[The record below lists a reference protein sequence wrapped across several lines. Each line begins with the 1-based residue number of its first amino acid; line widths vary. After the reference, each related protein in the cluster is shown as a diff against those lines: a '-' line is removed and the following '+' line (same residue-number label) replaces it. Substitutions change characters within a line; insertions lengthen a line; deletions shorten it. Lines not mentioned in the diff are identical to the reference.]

1 MREFHQRADIIGSFL
16 LLFELIKMKQSR
28 NWRSSR
34 GQSHGRFCRPG
45 RWHAC
50 RGAEKGRRGGVFQI
64 GLFQNILIFFN
75 FFSATKLRR
84 RRHRS
89 SPKGKRPDHLGAG
102 RVKHARIENTGPGA
116 AEIEGAGDSGR
127 ANLKQTNTA
136 INEICN
142 SIATNHKSTFLHNSN
157 KPLIYSS

>member
-1 MREFHQRADIIGSFL
+1 M
-16 LLFELIKMKQSR
+16 
-28 NWRSSR
+28 
-34 GQSHGRFCRPG
+34 
-45 RWHAC
+45 
-50 RGAEKGRRGGVFQI
+50 GVFVAQAVGTRAEARRKAEEEAFFKLVCFKI
-64 GLFQNILIFFN
+64 FYFSNIFP
-75 FFSATKLRR
+75 ATKLRR

-102 RVKHARIENTGPGA
+102 GVKHARIENTGPGA

-142 SIATNHKSTFLHNSN
+142 SIATNHKSTFLHNLN